1 MLKIVCW
8 VNSED
13 YWRISEIIDGG
24 NPIGSY
30 GYMIEIAGESK
41 GGKEDLLKE
50 DLLKVAVVELKEV
63 LVAVGVALP
72 EGVLLNEDFELAFI
86 SQDRPTR
93 EVPVVCGLSPEDVRK
108 SIFSASLSQRIE
120 EVFTQL
126 ELAYTN
132 KGIMFYP
139 YDLRGG
145 REEE

>member
-13 YWRISEIIDGG
+13 YWRISELIDGG
-24 NPIGSY
+24 APIGFY

-41 GGKEDLLKE
+41 GGKEDLLK
-50 DLLKVAVVELKEV
+50 VAVVELKEA
-63 LVAVGVALP
+63 LVTVGVTLP

-108 SIFSASLSQRIE
+108 SISSASLSQRLE
-120 EVFTQL
+120 DVFTQL
-126 ELAYTN
+126 EVAYNN

-139 YDLRGG
+139 YDLRRV